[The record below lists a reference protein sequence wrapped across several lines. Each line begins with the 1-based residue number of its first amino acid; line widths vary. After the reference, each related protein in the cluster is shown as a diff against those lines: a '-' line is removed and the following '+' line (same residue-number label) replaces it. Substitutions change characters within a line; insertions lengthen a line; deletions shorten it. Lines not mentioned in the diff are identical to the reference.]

1 MAGGCRRQ
9 VLAAP
14 RAAEVTCWLWQCRRQ
29 RRLVLVTAGHS
40 PPRPTRPLICLICY
54 KFETQQENLK
64 KTWNWNYWIFLM
76 EQVLWSPKTGMNM
89 AVLSRR
95 FALFTSFNW
104 TDIWHNFNIEAKRGR
119 ITGNSKL
126 HPGKLTENFWR
137 SLFCR
142 ISWWMQNLSLW
153 SSGKGQARM
162 GKGWPLRRKASKPK
176 PLPRA
181 YIKVGCHHHHP
192 PASLILLN

>member
-142 ISWWMQNLSLW
+142 ISWWMQNLSCYCKTLTLDFNKFALLW
-153 SSGKGQARM
+153 GEAQKKIAYSY
-162 GKGWPLRRKASKPK
+162 RRVTYSYPK
-176 PLPRA
+176 
-181 YIKVGCHHHHP
+181 VT
-192 PASLILLN
+192 